1 MDESWE
7 FLNRGFESGELP
19 RNCWQGRYNRQCS
32 DSKVK
37 DLRRWLG
44 SQFCH
49 PITPNL
55 EVGDSI
61 FSSTKNNCFWR
72 SICEK
77 KQVWNR
83 EVHSGGFFFS
93 FSKHMRS
100 VSMAATS
107 RLNRILLFSSSFFTL
122 CRFLN
127 SCSVFRRCAFT
138 NWSSGLHMT
147 CMTCHET
154 LSAGPPQPEMIGRTL
169 IQNRMR
175 KTK

>member
-7 FLNRGFESGELP
+7 FKWFWIRRASSEQERG
-19 RNCWQGRYNRQCS
+19 WQGL
-32 DSKVK
+32 V
-37 DLRRWLG
+37 LG
-44 SQFCH
+44 DFPS
-49 PITPNL
+49 PNL
-55 EVGDSI
+55 EVGDNI

-72 SICEK
+72 SILWEEASLE
-77 KQVWNR
+77 QGSNTA
-83 EVHSGGFFFS
+83 GDFS
-93 FSKHMRS
+93 FLFPSS

-147 CMTCHET
+147 CMTCHDT

-169 IQNRMR
+169 ITSGSDVGTLWGNLCVLVSR
-175 KTK
+175 